1 MEEPDFWEDTEGSQK
16 VMKEL
21 KMLKDTIQTAEELN
35 RQFEDTDILLEMA
48 EEEEDASL
56 AGEIREGIRRL
67 DEHLEEVRIS
77 TLLGGEYDNCDAI
90 VTLHAG
96 AGEQRHVTGIR
107 CCTGCTLG
115 SWSVMVSLWRSWI
128 ILTEILRESKT

>member
-1 MEEPDFWEDTEGSQK
+1 M
-16 VMKEL
+16 MKEL
-21 KMLKDTIQTAEELN
+21 KNVKDTIQTAEELN
-35 RQFEDTDILLEMA
+35 RQFEDTDTLLEMA

-77 TLLGGEYDNCDAI
+77 TLRRGEYDNCDAI
-90 VTLHAG
+90 VDSSCRS
-96 AGEQRHVTGIR
+96 GEQRHVTGIR